1 MSRIISNQLLHP
13 SHLFD
18 TYNSGLTFLKAK
30 HWGKGQDFNNEGFSK
45 TIRFIQDHFQ
55 TRNFNCAAAESPG
68 VLAHRSKFQDKCL
81 FFYFLSAG
89 IFFCLQLMTKSFV
102 FLFHKCRISSEFCR
116 QLTGSWLKN
125 QTFQAPVR
133 APCLK
138 FWSPEGRSQ
147 TPLAT
152 GHPLGSS
159 LVLNVSH
166 LSFLLQNGTI
176 DLEEFIGGIAL
187 CLHGTVKD
195 KCRLL
200 FHIFNLV
207 RKFKTHTMQC

>member
-102 FLFHKCRISSEFCR
+102 FLLHKCRMSSEFCR
-116 QLTGSWLKN
+116 
-125 QTFQAPVR
+125 
-133 APCLK
+133 
-138 FWSPEGRSQ
+138 
-147 TPLAT
+147 
-152 GHPLGSS
+152 
-159 LVLNVSH
+159 
-166 LSFLLQNGTI
+166 
-176 DLEEFIGGIAL
+176 
-187 CLHGTVKD
+187 
-195 KCRLL
+195 
-200 FHIFNLV
+200 
-207 RKFKTHTMQC
+207 

>member
-81 FFYFLSAG
+81 FF
-89 IFFCLQLMTKSFV
+89 
-102 FLFHKCRISSEFCR
+102 
-116 QLTGSWLKN
+116 
-125 QTFQAPVR
+125 
-133 APCLK
+133 
-138 FWSPEGRSQ
+138 
-147 TPLAT
+147 
-152 GHPLGSS
+152 
-159 LVLNVSH
+159 
-166 LSFLLQNGTI
+166 
-176 DLEEFIGGIAL
+176 
-187 CLHGTVKD
+187 
-195 KCRLL
+195 LL
-200 FHIFNLV
+200 FISGNIFLPTADDQ
-207 RKFKTHTMQC
+207 KFCVFVS